1 VATHVRDFLGRPDQV
16 RAARR
21 FVAHLLPGGAAVA
34 VAQLLVSEAVT
45 NALLH
50 TASGH
55 EGGVFKVVCSVHP
68 SLLRVAVRDGGAP
81 IAPRRRVHGLE
92 SVTGRGLELFDALAA
107 RWGVEGGPAG
117 RTVWFE
123 LRLDQEAEDGVDGRS
138 LRSGPA
144 RP

>member
-1 VATHVRDFLGRPDQV
+1 VATHVRDFIGRPDQV

-21 FVAHLLPGGAAVA
+21 FVAQLIPRAGVTT

-50 TASGH
+50 SASGR
-55 EGGVFKVVCSVHP
+55 EGGVFRISCSVDRGV
-68 SLLRVAVRDGGAP
+68 LRVSVRDGGAP
-81 IAPRRRVHGLE
+81 TPPRRRVHGLE

-123 LRLDQEAEDGVDGRS
+123 LLLDQEARDGADDRT